1 MAKTGLRSSF
11 ELTTRT
17 PHTKVNCEVAMTV
30 DGREL
35 PNMAVLGEALEAAVL
50 MIQERV
56 TESYKEVPARVA
68 DPVAAVQATVAH
80 TGLANV
86 ANATPQV
93 SEPSAPATVIPVEIP
108 KVETESTEST
118 PEPEPVPF
126 GSSKPWDIGKATQ

>member
-1 MAKTGLRSSF
+1 MAKTGLKSSF

-17 PHTKVNCEVAMTV
+17 PHTKVACEVSFIV

-35 PNMAVLGEALEAAVL
+35 PNMAVLGEALEAAVIL
-50 MIQERV
+50 IQEKV

-80 TGLANV
+80 TGLAN
-86 ANATPQV
+86 AAPEV
-93 SEPSAPATVIPVEIP
+93 SQPSAPATVIPVETP
-108 KVETESTEST
+108 KSE